1 MAETPSE
8 AHNRIASEVFTRM
21 GREVLA
27 AGGSDSD
34 LMVVLESVVLGGL
47 LFAERAYKVDRRVT
61 AERLE
66 AMTER
71 VCGRLAVEARHG

>member
-1 MAETPSE
+1 MADAQSNVLTV
-8 AHNRIASEVFTRM
+8 IASEVFTRM

-34 LMVVLESVVLGGL
+34 LMAVLESVVLGGL
-47 LFAERAYKVDRRVT
+47 LFAERAYKVERRVT

-71 VCGRLAVEARHG
+71 VCGRLAGEARHG